1 MRKIISAI
9 ALLIAAIAFIGHFAG
24 KAAAPARAD
33 EILTPGAFTER
44 VAAAARAAIP
54 EAKVTIAGELH
65 LETSGAGGRGV
76 STDLRNAYEVYRRD
90 PEGLDR
96 IVRNYVGLLVE
107 TARAGGT
114 QPPPDPSR
122 IVPVFKSQRWLNSL
136 RAQAPKAPE
145 LLTEPF
151 NSELVIVYVEDRAS
165 SMRFLNV
172 RDDVGDRARLR
183 HLALSN
189 LHRLLAKIEARPV
202 ADGIS
207 LITAGGDYDTSLLL
221 ADALWSSGQIEVDGD
236 IVAAAPA
243 KGALLVTGS
252 RNVAGIAHLRALAA
266 ELAAGPYGLTAALF
280 VWRGGKFVV
289 FDGK

>member
-9 ALLIAAIAFIGHFAG
+9 ATPIAALALIAHLAG
-24 KAAAPARAD
+24 NAAAPARAD

-44 VAAAARAAIP
+44 AAAAARAAMP

-65 LETSGAGGRGV
+65 LETRAADGKET

-90 PEGLDR
+90 PQGLDR
-96 IVRNYVGLLVE
+96 IIRNYVGLLVE
-107 TARAGGT
+107 TARSGDT
-114 QPPPDPSR
+114 QPPPDRSR

-136 RAQAPKAPE
+136 RAQAPKAAE

-165 SMRFLNV
+165 SMRFLTT

-183 HLALSN
+183 HLALAN
-189 LHRLLAKIEARPV
+189 LHRLIAKIEMRPV

-207 LITAGGDYDTSLLL
+207 LITAGGDYDASLLL
-221 ADALWSSGQIEVDGD
+221 ADSVWSSGQIEVDGD
-236 IVAAAPA
+236 IVVAAAA

-252 RNVAGIAHLRALAA
+252 HNQAGIVRLRALAA
-266 ELAAGPYGLTAALF
+266 ELAAGPYGLTPVLF

>member
-1 MRKIISAI
+1 MRKITSAI
-9 ALLIAAIAFIGHFAG
+9 ATLIPAVALIAHLAG

-33 EILTPGAFTER
+33 EVLTSGAFTER
-44 VAAAARAAIP
+44 AAAAARAAMP

-65 LETSGAGGRGV
+65 LETRTADGKGT

-90 PEGLDR
+90 PPGLDR
-96 IVRNYVGLLVE
+96 IIRNYVGLLVE
-107 TARAGGT
+107 TARSGDA
-114 QPPPDPSR
+114 QPPPDRSR
-122 IVPVFKSQRWLNSL
+122 IVPVFKSQGWLNSL

-151 NSELVIVYVEDRAS
+151 NSELVIVYVEDRPS
-165 SMRFLNV
+165 SMRFLTA

-183 HLALSN
+183 HLALAN
-189 LHRLLAKIEARPV
+189 LHRLLAKIEMRPA

-207 LITAGGDYDTSLLL
+207 LVSAGGDYDASLLL

-236 IVAAAPA
+236 IVAAAAA
-243 KGALLVTGS
+243 KDALLVTGS
-252 RNVAGIAHLRALAA
+252 NNQAGIVRLRALAA
-266 ELAAGPYGLTAALF
+266 ELAAGPYGLTPVLF
-280 VWRGGKFVV
+280 VWRSGKFVV